1 MKTIKATEQLLETKV
16 LGNWGS
22 AGFTYGSV
30 SEVLPEYNEIVV
42 TWEENED
49 GLTTSYYE
57 LKDVIL
63 ASDVRDCDDK
73 VGVYLLDNQIPKEAI

>member
-1 MKTIKATEQLLETKV
+1 MKTVNNELLGTKV

-22 AGFTYGSV
+22 AGFTYGTV
-30 SEVLPEYNEIVV
+30 SEVLPEYNEIAV

-57 LKDVIL
+57 LKDVML
-63 ASDVRDCDDK
+63 ESEVRDCDDK
-73 VGVYLLDNQIPKEAI
+73 VGVYLLNEQTTKEAI